1 MNPIVSIIIPIYN
14 VEQYV
19 RQCMESVIGQT
30 IDHSLLEC
38 IVVNDCTPDRSMDIV
53 NEVVG
58 KYKSEGGVMSI
69 TVLNHEQNRGLSA
82 SRNTGMKEATGEFV
96 YFVDSDDY
104 LYPDSLKILMSYH
117 QREPEADV
125 IIGNFY
131 DESQDRHCYR
141 FAKAK
146 TIRDMNNLYIGNT
159 KKTTV
164 WNSLIRHSILVENNI
179 EFVEG
184 IYFEDNLFSFQ
195 IYPLMKKVVIAP
207 EETYFYRKNPEGIM
221 LTIRKEKIAKTIKDY
236 LFIFA
241 YFINHLSG
249 VVYVGRSIATIDIG
263 LILLDYI
270 IQNEQRVEHVDNI
283 KHQCRLLSKK
293 ILFIHF
299 KNGRIFMFL
308 LSLFL
313 YPLNELI
320 RYKWFRHNY
329 GRIATIY
336 FYVAIC
342 WDRILFFFNNRYKRL
357 LNI

>member
-1 MNPIVSIIIPIYN
+1 
-14 VEQYV
+14 
-19 RQCMESVIGQT
+19 
-30 IDHSLLEC
+30 
-38 IVVNDCTPDRSMDIV
+38 
-53 NEVVG
+53 
-58 KYKSEGGVMSI
+58 MSI
-69 TVLNHEQNRGLSA
+69 SILNHEQNRGLSA
-82 SRNTGMKEATGEFV
+82 SRNTGMKQATGEFV

-249 VVYVGRSIATIDIG
+249 VGYVGRRSATRDIG
-263 LILLDYI
+263 LIWL
-270 IQNEQRVEHVDNI
+270 E
-283 KHQCRLLSKK
+283 
-293 ILFIHF
+293 
-299 KNGRIFMFL
+299 
-308 LSLFL
+308 
-313 YPLNELI
+313 
-320 RYKWFRHNY
+320 
-329 GRIATIY
+329 
-336 FYVAIC
+336 
-342 WDRILFFFNNRYKRL
+342 
-357 LNI
+357 